1 MGMIKAG
8 AIAKGTYL
16 LEKNEPFVVNERE
29 FVNPGKGSAFVR
41 LKLKNLRNGAVLKI
55 THKSQDNC
63 EEIDVDEVESQF
75 LYSDG
80 TSYHFMDSSTFDQFE
95 VPMEGFADYKLLM
108 RDGDTYKIIMWE
120 EKPLDIIIPYKVVY
134 KVTEAFEGVKGDT
147 VQGASKLVKIE
158 TGLEVKVPIFI
169 KQGERI
175 MINTETRE
183 YVERVNN

>member
-1 MGMIKAG
+1 MKAG
-8 AIAKGTYL
+8 AIDKGIAL
-16 LEKNEPFVVNERE
+16 LIKGSPFIVVERE

-41 LKLKNLRNGAVLKI
+41 LKLKSPENGRVLKE
-55 THKSQDNC
+55 TMKTQDNV
-63 EEIDVDEVESQF
+63 EEVIVEDKECQY
-75 LYSDG
+75 LYSDEAAF
-80 TSYHFMDSSTFDQFE
+80 HFMDTETYDQFE

-108 RDGDTYKIIMWE
+108 RDGDTYKVIMWE

-134 KVTEAFEGVKGDT
+134 EVTEAFEGVKGDT

-183 YVERVNN
+183 YVERVNS

>member
-1 MGMIKAG
+1 MKAG
-8 AIAKGTYL
+8 AIDKGIAL
-16 LEKNEPFVVNERE
+16 LIKGSPFIVVERE

-41 LKLKNLRNGAVLKI
+41 LKLKSPASGKVLKE
-55 THKSQDNC
+55 TMKTQDNV
-63 EEIDVDEVESQF
+63 EEILVEDKECQF
-75 LYSDG
+75 LYSDAEAF
-80 TSYHFMDSSTFDQFE
+80 HFMDTETYDQFE

-108 RDGDTYKIIMWE
+108 RDGDTYKIIMWD

-134 KVTEAFEGVKGDT
+134 EVTEAFEGVKGDT

-169 KQGERI
+169 KQGEHI

-183 YVERVNN
+183 YVERVKN

>member
-1 MGMIKAG
+1 MKAG
-8 AIAKGTYL
+8 AIDKGIAL
-16 LEKNEPFVVNERE
+16 LIKGSPYIVVERE

-41 LKLKNLRNGAVLKI
+41 LKLKSPATGRVLKE
-55 THKSQDNC
+55 TMKTQDNV
-63 EEIDVDEVESQF
+63 EEILVEDKECQF
-75 LYSDG
+75 LYSDAEAF
-80 TSYHFMDSSTFDQFE
+80 HFMDTETYDQFE

-108 RDGDTYKIIMWE
+108 RDGDTYKIIMWD

-134 KVTEAFEGVKGDT
+134 EVTETFEGVKGDT

-175 MINTETRE
+175 MVNKETRE

>member
-1 MGMIKAG
+1 MKAG
-8 AIAKGTYL
+8 AIDKGIAL
-16 LEKNEPFVVNERE
+16 LIKGSPYIVVERE

-41 LKLKNLRNGAVLKI
+41 LKLKSPATGRVLKE
-55 THKSQDNC
+55 TMKTQDNV
-63 EEIDVDEVESQF
+63 EEILVEDKECQF
-75 LYSDG
+75 LYSDAEAF
-80 TSYHFMDSSTFDQFE
+80 HFMDTETYDQFE

-108 RDGDTYKIIMWE
+108 RDGDTYKIIMWD

-134 KVTEAFEGVKGDT
+134 EVTEAFEGVKGDT

-175 MINTETRE
+175 MVNKETRE

>member
-1 MGMIKAG
+1 MKAG
-8 AIAKGTYL
+8 AIDKGIAL
-16 LEKNEPFVVNERE
+16 LIKGSPYIVVERE

-41 LKLKNLRNGAVLKI
+41 LKLKSLATGRVLKE
-55 THKSQDNC
+55 TMKTQDNV
-63 EEIDVDEVESQF
+63 EEILVEDKECQF
-75 LYSDG
+75 LYSDAEAF
-80 TSYHFMDSSTFDQFE
+80 HFMDTETYDQFE

-147 VQGASKLVKIE
+147 VQGASKLVTIE

-183 YVERVNN
+183 YVERVNS

>member
-1 MGMIKAG
+1 MKAG
-8 AIAKGTYL
+8 AIDKGTAL
-16 LEKNEPFVVNERE
+16 LIKGSPYIVVERE

-41 LKLKNLRNGAVLKI
+41 LKLKSPATGRVLKE
-55 THKSQDNC
+55 TMKTQDNV
-63 EEIDVDEVESQF
+63 EEILVEDKECQF
-75 LYSDG
+75 LYSDAEAF
-80 TSYHFMDSSTFDQFE
+80 HFMDTETYDQFE

-108 RDGDTYKIIMWE
+108 RDGDIYKVIMWD
-120 EKPLDIIIPYKVVY
+120 EKPLDIIIPFKVVY
-134 KVTEAFEGVKGDT
+134 EVTEAAEGVKGDT

-175 MINTETRE
+175 MVNTETKE

>member
-1 MGMIKAG
+1 MKAG
-8 AIAKGTYL
+8 AIDKGIAL
-16 LEKNEPFVVNERE
+16 LIKGSPYIVVERE

-41 LKLKNLRNGAVLKI
+41 LKLKSPATGRVLKE
-55 THKSQDNC
+55 TMKTQDNV
-63 EEIDVDEVESQF
+63 EEILVEDKECQF
-75 LYSDG
+75 LYSDAEAF
-80 TSYHFMDSSTFDQFE
+80 HFMDTETYDQFE

-147 VQGASKLVKIE
+147 VQGASKLVTIE

-183 YVERVNN
+183 YVERVNS